1 VVRHAATNRS
11 FAGTALQ
18 TAQSEIE
25 LPNHYV
31 VYMPP
36 QLPGETQRDQLA
48 VWMALYAEGAKSG
61 EPDPVWEEAVAT
73 ILRLIPTRMMPEKIL
88 P

>member
-36 QLPGETQRDQLA
+36 QLPGENSETSLRS
-48 VWMALYAEGAKSG
+48 LYAEGAKSG

-73 ILRLIPTRMMPEKIL
+73 NLRVIPTRMMPEKIL